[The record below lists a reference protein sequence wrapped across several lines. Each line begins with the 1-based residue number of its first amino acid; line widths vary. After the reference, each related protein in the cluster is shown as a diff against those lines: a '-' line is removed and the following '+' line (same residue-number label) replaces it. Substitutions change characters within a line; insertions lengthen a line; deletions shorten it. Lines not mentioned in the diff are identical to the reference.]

1 MQSKESMMRVP
12 RRMLLATVLLLATC
26 TLAQAAPPQSKPMS
40 HTDKV
45 LLSYLSTTDS
55 VRLPDGRTIHMVC
68 MGHGTPTVVLTAGF
82 GNWGAIWFK
91 VQPAIARHTRVCAWD
106 RPGYGFSDPSDR
118 PQTIENT
125 TRDLAAALERG
136 HVPGPYVMV
145 GHSLGGLESML
156 YTDHHPGR
164 VVGMV
169 LVDST
174 LPGMLKIARQK
185 TPAIYKMMTNT
196 AMMTGNGR
204 QCEADLRDGK
214 LKPGTKDPHGCLR
227 QPPFYPPAVR
237 QALARFDR
245 RHPGVFATRVSLAEH
260 LTEYTASTVDPSRDY
275 GDMPLIILTASEPQP
290 LPPGVPEAIKKEMPT
305 MMAVEKQGHDR
316 LAKLSTRGRNRVI
329 PGTSHYIQIIKP
341 EAVISA
347 VDEVVDAAQGIKKGQ
362 SDSSKIGSR

>member
-1 MQSKESMMRVP
+1 MRSKDSTIGVP
-12 RRMLLATVLLLATC
+12 RRMLQVMVLLLSTC
-26 TLAQAAPPQSKPMS
+26 TLVQAAPPRSKAAS
-40 HTDKV
+40 HRDKV
-45 LLSYLSTTDS
+45 LLSYLGKTDS

-118 PQTIENT
+118 PQTIEST
-125 TRDLAAALERG
+125 TRDLAAALQRG

-156 YTDHHPGR
+156 YTDRHPGR

-185 TPAIYKMMTNT
+185 TPAIFKMMTNT
-196 AMMTGNGR
+196 AMMTGNSR
-204 QCEADLRDGK
+204 KCEADLRDGK
-214 LKPGTKDPHGCLR
+214 LKPGAKDPHGCLR
-227 QPPFYPPAVR
+227 QPPFYPPAVQ
-237 QALARFDR
+237 QALASFDR
-245 RHPGVFATRVSLAEH
+245 LHPGVFATRVSLAEH
-260 LTEYTASTVDPSRDY
+260 LSQDTASAVDPSRSY
-275 GDMPLIILTASEPQP
+275 GDMPLIILTASQPQP
-290 LPPGVPEAIKKEMPT
+290 LPQGVPDAIKKEMPI

-316 LAKLSTRGRNRVI
+316 LAKLSTRGRNRVV

-341 EAVISA
+341 KAVISA
-347 VDEVVDAAQGIKKGQ
+347 VDEVIAQARGETGSGSLS
-362 SDSSKIGSR
+362 SD